1 MTKKALN
8 MNKKILLSVVTV
20 LLTFIIVAGTLSVTA
35 SNYDKI
41 FYDEVPRG
49 NAIFPY
55 DPDYMENIFAD
66 EEYLKLDRLVC
77 YTEVQTG
84 VTLSIDDN
92 NYSSYN
98 DLVVFM
104 YEYIRS
110 IIYGDEIFYNN
121 CYSDRYIAV
130 EGKQYPFTMQKLY
143 DIEFGI
149 ESRDQSTK
157 DGVISKVW
165 LDYKI
170 FKNNVTLRTDIG
182 SDVNRRQYLTII
194 REGEQYKIISVSMR
208 AAEPLKK
215 LNTTRT
221 VLAVIAIIVICV
233 GSIVASVLIFK
244 LVILKKATVSEYQN
258 ISIALNKNDDE
269 DEDTAD
275 HEIADDDEKTNE

>member
-1 MTKKALN
+1 MK
-8 MNKKILLSVVTV
+8 KKILLSVVTV
-20 LLTFIIVAGTLSVTA
+20 LLTFIIVAGTLSFTA
-35 SNYDKI
+35 TNFDKI
-41 FYDEVPRG
+41 FYDEYPRG

-55 DPDYMENIFAD
+55 DPDYSEDIFQD
-66 EEYLKLDRLVC
+66 EEYLGLDRLVC
-77 YTEVQTG
+77 YTEVKTG

-92 NYSSYN
+92 NYSNYN

-110 IIYGDEIFYNN
+110 IIYGDDVFYNS

-149 ESRDQSTK
+149 ESRDQSTS
-157 DGVISKVW
+157 DGILSKVW

-182 SDVNRRQYLTII
+182 SNVNRRQYLTII
-194 REGEQYKIISVSMR
+194 REGELYKIISVSTR
-208 AAEPLKK
+208 AAEPIKK

-221 VLAVIAIIVICV
+221 VLVIIAIAVICI
-233 GSIVASVLIFK
+233 GSITAAVLTFK
-244 LVILKKATVSEYQN
+244 FVVLKKSPKTQ
-258 ISIALNKNDDE
+258 DGDE
-269 DEDTAD
+269 DPKNCDLENPDGEAI
-275 HEIADDDEKTNE
+275 EKESPNDEKTGE